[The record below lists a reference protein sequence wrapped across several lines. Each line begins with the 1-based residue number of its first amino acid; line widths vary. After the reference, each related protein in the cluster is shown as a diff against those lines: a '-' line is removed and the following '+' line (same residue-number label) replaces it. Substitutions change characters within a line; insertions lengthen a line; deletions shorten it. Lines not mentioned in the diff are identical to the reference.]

1 MKRVAKS
8 AFKPRAFEYLRMVEG
23 KSEPLV
29 ITDHG
34 RDAVQIQP
42 IRTDEYGASG
52 SLEGA
57 ILTYDAPDQ
66 PLDQGDWDALQ

>member
-1 MKRVAKS
+1 
-8 AFKPRAFEYLRMVEG
+8 MVEEQG
-23 KSEPLV
+23 ELLV

-42 IRTDEYGASG
+42 IRTDEHGASG